1 MKRLALV
8 SLVAALGAVL
18 APASLAKGPSA
29 AEIDGPGLRGPIA
42 ITGFGE
48 PGSPSSLGQL
58 VEHGGFFSA
67 VFGQTPDPMLSSR
80 PSGDLGPLYRITF
93 TVPGPNSSESTIV
106 QLAYPYAMPQPVTY
120 MKRGQ
125 PFWDAQRT
133 HGGWFLGTPELK
145 QALVSAGLPKTAP
158 GSTDGWS
165 WPATILVSAGGGALL
180 LAAILLLLRRRLQP
194 LQRQTAEMV
203 DR

>member
-29 AEIDGPGLRGPIA
+29 AEIDGPGLKGPIA

-106 QLAYPYAMPQPVTY
+106 QETYPYATPQPVTY
-120 MKRGQ
+120 MKPGQ
-125 PFWDAQRT
+125 PFWDGQGT

-145 QALVSAGLPKTAP
+145 QALVSAGLPEAAP
-158 GSTDGWS
+158 NGGRGWS
-165 WPATILVSAGGGALL
+165 WPVTTLVSSGAAMLVV
-180 LAAILLLLRRRLQP
+180 AILLLLRRGLRSASSRRPQ
-194 LQRQTAEMV
+194 AI
-203 DR
+203 